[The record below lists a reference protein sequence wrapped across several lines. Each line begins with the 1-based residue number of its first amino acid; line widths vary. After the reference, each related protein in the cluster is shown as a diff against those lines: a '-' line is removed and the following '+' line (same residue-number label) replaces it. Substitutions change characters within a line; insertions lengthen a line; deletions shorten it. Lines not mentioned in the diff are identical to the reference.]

1 MASFDYDVAIIGSGF
16 GGSVAALRA
25 AEKGYRVGVMESGRR
40 WKDEDIPKTQW
51 NLPDF
56 LWFPAAEM
64 YGIQR
69 IEYLDDVLVLSGA
82 GVGGGSHVY
91 ANTLYVPPK
100 QFFDAPEWAGIT
112 DWADELAPCID
123 QATRML
129 GVVRYP
135 YMPTDVDRY
144 MQQVAIEMGRGE
156 TFNKAPVGVYF
167 GSPGVEA
174 DDPYFGG
181 VGPRRT
187 GCISCGNCNIGCGH
201 NAKNKLTTNYLYL
214 AEKLGVEIH
223 ELHEVYDLVPLEGGG
238 FEVHARHPGWAQR
251 AAHLHRHTYTAEQV
265 IVAAHAYGSSKL
277 LLHMQHKGRLR
288 ACRASSG
295 NERART
301 PNSFSRSPGP
311 TDSGSAI
318 RRRSTSRRG
327 RSRSPPASGRIAVT
341 SIEPTIWGVGSNVFA
356 LLITYH
362 QHGEQK
368 HPTSSWLKQ
377 LVEHPTQVLSI
388 SDPRHWSERT
398 VIMLCMQTTDTSIEL
413 YWHDGLLRSRHG
425 SGTPPPVHI
434 PIVEDFVD
442 RVAKKMDSG
451 EGALLI
457 RGHQPQRVGP
467 LHRWDPDRRQQ
478 RQRRRRSLPARV
490 RSAGPSRH
498 GRERDAGQPG
508 SEPVTHDHRPGRARH
523 VTLAEQGRRGY
534 QAALGLR
541 LRARRPGHAAP
552 SNRARRRSR
561 RAATRR
567 EEVRHHPRLPLL
579 NRARRKGEAND

>member
-1 MASFDYDVAIIGSGF
+1 MASFDYDVVIIGSGF

-51 NLPDF
+51 DLPHF
-56 LWFPAAEM
+56 LWMPAAEL

-69 IEYLDDVLVLSGA
+69 IEYLDDVLILSGA

-112 DWADELAPCID
+112 DWADELAPCLD

-135 YMPTDVDRY
+135 YMPTDVDRVL
-144 MQQVAIEMGRGE
+144 QQVASEMGRGE

-223 ELHEVYDLVPLEGGG
+223 QLQEVYDLIALEGGG

-251 AAHLHRHTYTAEQV
+251 SAHRHHHTYTAEQV
-265 IVAAHAYGSSKL
+265 IVAAHAYGSAKL
-277 LLHMQHKGRLR
+277 LHHMQDKGRLTGL
-288 ACRASSG
+288 SSELG
-295 NERART
+295 QRART
-301 PNSFSRSPGP
+301 NSEQLLAVGRTHGEWSRDPEKIHITPG
-311 TDSGSAI
+311 SVAI
-318 RRRSTSRRG
+318 TS
-327 RSRSPPASGRIAVT
+327 SVWPDEVT
-341 SIEPTIWGVGSNVFA
+341 SIEPTIWGVGSDVFA
-356 LLITYH
+356 FLVTYH
-362 QHGEQK
+362 QRGEQK
-368 HPTSSWLKQ
+368 HATASWLKQ
-377 LVEHPTQVLSI
+377 LVEHPVQMLSF
-388 SDPRHWSERT
+388 DDARHWSERT

-413 YWHDGLLRSRHG
+413 YWHDGLLHSRH
-425 SGTPPPVHI
+425 SATPPPVHI
-434 PIVEDFVD
+434 PVIEDFVD
-442 RVAKKMDSG
+442 RVARKLDSG
-451 EGALLI
+451 EGALLFEAI
-457 RGHQPQRVGP
+457 NRNASAHFVGGIP
-467 LHRWDPDRRQQ
+467 IGEGSESGAVDPYLR
-478 RQRRRRSLPARV
+478 LF
-490 RSAGPSRH
+490 
-498 GRERDAGQPG
+498 GQPG
-508 SEPVTHDHRPGRARH
+508 LHVMDGSVMPANPGVNPSLTITALAERAMSLWPNKGDADTRPPLGSGYDHVDPVMPHRPVVPAGAPG
-523 VTLAEQGRRGY
+523 E
-534 QAALGLR
+534 LR
-541 LRARRPGHAAP
+541 LDAKKADVVPEYP
-552 SNRARRRSR
+552 Y
-561 RAATRR
+561 
-567 EEVRHHPRLPLL
+567 
-579 NRARRKGEAND
+579 